1 RLVVEEPGAV
11 GVEGLIE
18 RADASGDAVDVGE
31 LARVAA
37 GRLDPARGEMVR
49 AVWADAG
56 PGRPGQLAL
65 VLHHLVVDGV
75 SWRVLVPD
83 L

>member
-18 RADASGDAVDVGE
+18 RVDASRGAVDVGE
-31 LARVAA
+31 LARDAA

-49 AVWADAG
+49 VVWVDAG
-56 PGRPGQLAL
+56 LERPGQLIVL
-65 VLHHLVVDGV
+65 VHHLVVDGV